1 MLLNADAA
9 SAEFVSEFPD
19 VAGAPTTNPDA
30 ALLTISAAKFELDMV
45 LLL

>member
-1 MLLNADAA
+1 MLLNADVA
-9 SAEFVSEFPD
+9 STEFVSEIPD
-19 VAGAPTTNPDA
+19 VAGAPTTTPDA